1 MAYLGRSLSNGNY
14 LKLDDIS
21 SQFNSSTSA
30 FNLTAGGQA
39 FYPTSSYS
47 LLVVISG
54 VVQEADT
61 AYQVLNNQIIFASP
75 PDSSDTFY
83 ALVLGIALGVG
94 VPANG
99 TITGDKFAKPFSYD
113 NGLLY
118 LDDTNNFVGI
128 NKTTPEVSLDVVG
141 DVSVSGVITAT
152 SFSGNA
158 TSALSATYAI
168 SAGVATF
175 AQNLT
180 GTPNITV
187 GVITASSLEVS
198 GNVSIAGTLTY
209 EDVTNIDSLGI
220 VTARTGI
227 QVLAGGINAVGA
239 VTATSFSGPLT
250 GNVTGNVTGNLT
262 GEVNAASF
270 DTNVAGVV
278 VTGVATATS
287 FSGSGSGLTNV
298 PYTSLTGVTTDIVG
312 DTTPQLGGNLD
323 INNKTIQG
331 TGSVNITG
339 VITATSFDGSLAL
352 SDVTGLG
359 ANVSTFLAT
368 PSSSNLAAAVTGETG
383 SGALVF
389 ATSPTLVTPSLGAA
403 SATSINASGIVTA
416 SGGFNLGI
424 SSAGSTIT
432 SGPVTTLN
440 FIGAG
445 NTFALNGTTV
455 DISIAGGG
463 GGAAGLATATGT
475 DGVTIVGVGT
485 TVVAGAG
492 NSEGVL
498 QAFGNIA
505 ITDGVLITD
514 QNIDRNI
521 FIPSGK
527 NGLLIGPVTVGVGLT
542 VDVASGSVLVVV

>member
-21 SQFNSSTSA
+21 SQFNGSTST
-30 FNLTAGGQA
+30 FNLTVGGQA
-39 FYPTSSYS
+39 FYPGSSYAI
-47 LLVVISG
+47 LVILSG
-54 VVQEADT
+54 VVQHADT
-61 AYQVLNNQIIFASP
+61 AYQILNNQIIFATP
-75 PDSSDTFY
+75 PDVTDSFY
-83 ALVLGIALGVG
+83 CLVLGTALGVG

-113 NGLLY
+113 DGLLY
-118 LDDTNNFVGI
+118 LDDTNNYVGI
-128 NKTTPEVSLDVVG
+128 NTTAPSNALDVVG
-141 DVSVSGVITAT
+141 NVDVSGTITAGNVDVAGIIT
-152 SFSGNA
+152 ASAFSGTSSYANLAGYANGAGIA
-158 TSALSATYAI
+158 TVAGYASTAGI
-168 SAGVATF
+168 STVA
-175 AQNLT
+175 QGLT
-180 GTPNITV
+180 GTPNIIV
-187 GVITASSLEVS
+187 GVVTASSLSVS
-198 GNVSIAGTLTY
+198 GNVSIAGTITY

-220 VTARTGI
+220 ITARSGI
-227 QVLAGGINAVGA
+227 EVSAGGINAVG
-239 VTATSFSGPLT
+239 
-250 GNVTGNVTGNLT
+250 
-262 GEVNAASF
+262 
-270 DTNVAGVV
+270 VV
-278 VTGVATATS
+278 TATS

-298 PYTSLTGVTTDIVG
+298 PYSSVTGIITDIVG

-323 INNKTIQG
+323 LNNKTIQG

-368 PSSSNLAAAVTGETG
+368 PSSSNLAAAVTDETG

-389 ATSPTLVTPSLGAA
+389 ATSPTLVTPTLGTA
-403 SATSINASGIVTA
+403 SATSINSSGIVTA
-416 SGGFNLGI
+416 SSFSGSGSGLTGVSTNFVSAIGI
-424 SSAGSTIT
+424 QSAGTVIGTGIT
-432 SGPVTTLN
+432 QLN
-440 FIGAG
+440 FIGLG
-445 NTFALNGTTV
+445 NTFAVNGTTV
-455 DISIAGGG
+455 DISIQGGG
-463 GGAAGLATATGT
+463 GGGVAGIVTATGT

-492 NSEGVL
+492 SSEGVL

-514 QNIDRNI
+514 QNIDQNV

-527 NGLLIGPVTVGVGLT
+527 NGLLIGPVTVGAGLT